1 MPHRYKMQRLHRYI
15 IIILLLFFTGH
26 KVYSES
32 TIQKSILIISSYN
45 NSSRQVSNNITDF
58 IDSYRN
64 LGGRYTIMIENMNC
78 NSFSDATEWKPTL
91 KGIFSK
97 YQASKSPSMV
107 IIFGQ
112 EAWGT
117 YLSLS
122 DEERLDVPVI
132 VSMVSRNYVDLPT
145 REQDIIDWAPESLDY
160 TMFNDSLAPPV
171 TAYMYNFDIGKN
183 IELILDL
190 YPDTENIVFLSDNTY
205 GGVALQA
212 LVRDELK
219 KYANLNLQLLDG
231 RGHTIYTLINELKKV
246 PENSAML
253 LGTWRIDKN
262 DGVIMPNATYLIFD
276 ANPNLPA
283 FTPTSVAMQNW
294 AIGGLIP
301 DYRSVSED
309 IAAKAYYSLDCD
321 SVIPPQIELFENH
334 LLLDYVKINQVELD
348 ISNLKQDYTI
358 INKPATFYELYHQQ
372 IWMIV
377 GVMAFL
383 ALAFLLVSYYLLRL
397 KFLNRRLA
405 VSEANLMEAKNAAEE
420 SNRLKSAFLANMS
433 HEIRT
438 PLNAIV
444 GFTDVISSGEISQE
458 EIAEYNS
465 IIKSN
470 SNLLLHL
477 INDILDLSRMES
489 GRVNLNMQPCNVVSL
504 CKEALA
510 TVDIS
515 NKTLNHLEFESNL
528 DQYFLDVD
536 SQRLKQVLINL
547 LSNALK
553 FTTEGTITLSFVV
566 DTKESLAYF
575 SVSDTGIG
583 IPKDKQSQVFDRFEK
598 LNDYAQ
604 GTGLGLAICKLI
616 VEKLGGAI
624 WVDAD
629 YTDGARFIFNLPITS
644 KEER

>member
-1 MPHRYKMQRLHRYI
+1 MQRLHRYI

>member
-1 MPHRYKMQRLHRYI
+1 MQRLHRYI

-45 NSSRQVSNNITDF
+45 NSSRQVSNNLTDF

-321 SVIPPQIELFENH
+321 SVIPPQIQLFENH

>member
-1 MPHRYKMQRLHRYI
+1 M
-15 IIILLLFFTGH
+15 
-26 KVYSES
+26 
-32 TIQKSILIISSYN
+32 
-45 NSSRQVSNNITDF
+45 
-58 IDSYRN
+58 
-64 LGGRYTIMIENMNC
+64 
-78 NSFSDATEWKPTL
+78 
-91 KGIFSK
+91 
-97 YQASKSPSMV
+97 
-107 IIFGQ
+107 
-112 EAWGT
+112 
-117 YLSLS
+117 
-122 DEERLDVPVI
+122 
-132 VSMVSRNYVDLPT
+132 
-145 REQDIIDWAPESLDY
+145 
-160 TMFNDSLAPPV
+160 
-171 TAYMYNFDIGKN
+171 
-183 IELILDL
+183 
-190 YPDTENIVFLSDNTY
+190 
-205 GGVALQA
+205 
-212 LVRDELK
+212 RDELK